1 MLWWRNLLKSLLCV
15 RNGRIL
21 CLRNGKIVPTR
32 SPSIPPCHSAASCR
46 VIKLYLSLSLS
57 LSLYLTCLPVSSSSI
72 KSLICHQNHHPHHL
86 STYCYCCQQCNF
98 YKKVFC
104 LFVVT
109 FLACLQLIS
118 NNEEQTCL
126 LLNQSLELDELEELE
141 QHLGKIIVTSKIL
154 QATIFNCGAQVNHF
168 QLQLT
173 KIAKLL

>member
-1 MLWWRNLLKSLLCV
+1 MVEKSFEIPFVCEKWEDFV
-15 RNGRIL
+15 FEEWEDCANKKSF
-21 CLRNGKIVPTR
+21 N
-32 SPSIPPCHSAASCR
+32 PSMSQRCQLQGHQ
-46 VIKLYLSLSLS
+46 
-57 LSLYLTCLPVSSSSI
+57 TLPVFVFVFVLDMVANVVKLDQIPHLSPRPSSSSSI
-72 KSLICHQNHHPHHL
+72 NLLILLPTMQFL
-86 STYCYCCQQCNF
+86 QISF
-98 YKKVFC
+98 